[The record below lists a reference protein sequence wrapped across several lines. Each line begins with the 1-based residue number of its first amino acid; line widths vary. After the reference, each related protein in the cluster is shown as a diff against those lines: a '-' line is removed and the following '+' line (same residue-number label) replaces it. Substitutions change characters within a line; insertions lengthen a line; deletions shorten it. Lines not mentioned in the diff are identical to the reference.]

1 MTQWPDDSMTPSLN
15 HPIARSPNGWRARLR
30 KAFSFPVLLGVVV
43 GAGVF
48 GLARLNLPD
57 PDAWSHLATGEHILA
72 TGAWPTT
79 DSYSFTAHGSDWIEY
94 EWLGQVA
101 MALAARAAGLQGLA
115 ALVIGLAMTVMLL
128 LYYYAYLRSGNA
140 KAAFVACA
148 LLLPAAAG
156 FFRLRPQLLGYSFLL
171 ITLICLEF
179 FRQGRRKALWILPGL
194 FVLWVNTHATFV
206 FGLMAMGLYWA
217 SGLAGFRVG
226 GLRAERWTAEQRR
239 RLAAVFLL
247 CLLALTITPY
257 GTRLAASPL
266 LVILNSRVGL
276 TQITEYQ
283 PISAYAPLLKLFLG
297 LLVALLLAQV
307 LFRPTYRVEE
317 MGLLLLA
324 AYLASAHTR
333 FLLLFVL
340 VFTPLLAALLA
351 RWIPQYHAAKDH
363 HAVNAALMALVALG
377 LLRAFPSSQEVRG
390 AIAQYYPQRAAE
402 YLRQNPVAGPMFNE
416 YGWGGYLIW
425 SLDAREKIFI
435 DGRSQ
440 LYEENG
446 VFADY
451 LRITHLDRQTPVL
464 LRKYGIGACLIE
476 RKTALATFLEAL
488 PDWERAYEDDLS
500 VMFVHKEPGSGS
512 RILDSGLR

>member
-1 MTQWPDDSMTPSLN
+1 M
-15 HPIARSPNGWRARLR
+15 
-30 KAFSFPVLLGVVV
+30 
-43 GAGVF
+43 F

-72 TGAWPTT
+72 TGTWPTT

-94 EWLGQVA
+94 EWLSQVV
-101 MALAARAAGLQGLA
+101 MALAARTAGLRGLA
-115 ALVIGLAMTVMLL
+115 ALVIGFAITVMLL

-140 KAAFVACA
+140 KAAFAACA

-171 ITLICLEF
+171 ITLICLEH
-179 FRQGRRKALWILPGL
+179 FRQGRRKAVWILPGL
-194 FVLWVNTHATFV
+194 FLLWVNTHATFV
-206 FGLMAMGLYWA
+206 FGLMAMGLYWV
-217 SGLAGFRVG
+217 SGLASFRVG
-226 GLRAERWTAEQRR
+226 GLRAERWTAVQRR
-239 RLAAVFLL
+239 HLAVVSLL
-247 CLLALTITPY
+247 CLLALTVTPY

-266 LVILNSRVGL
+266 LVILHSPIGL
-276 TQITEYQ
+276 TRITEYQ

-297 LLVALLLAQV
+297 LLLALLLAQV
-307 LFRPTYRVEE
+307 LFRPTYRPEE

-340 VFTPLLAALLA
+340 ILTPLLAALLA
-351 RWIPQYHAAKDH
+351 RWIPAYQAAKERY
-363 HAVNAALMALVALG
+363 ALNTALIVLVAVG
-377 LLRAFPSSQEVRG
+377 LVKSFPSNQELHG
-390 AIAQYYPQRAAE
+390 AIGEYYPQRAVE

-416 YGWGGYLIW
+416 YGWGGYVIW
-425 SLDAREKIFI
+425 SLGGGQKVFI

-451 LRITHLDRQTPVL
+451 LRITHLDRETLVL
-464 LRKYGIGACLIE
+464 LRKYGIEACLIE
-476 RKTALATFLEAL
+476 RKTALATFLRAL
-488 PDWERAYEDDLS
+488 PDWEPVYEDPLS
-500 VMFVHKEPGSGS
+500 ILFVHKKE
-512 RILDSGLR
+512 LAKKT